1 MNMDEVNRIIE
12 EHNKKLD
19 SMTPEERKKYYA
31 KYGIKINDEN
41 TKKKGIAK
49 KYTIQIILYLKAGE
63 TMEHTE
69 VKRNK
74 PRKYN

>member
-31 KYGIKINDEN
+31 KYGIKINDES
-41 TKKKGIAK
+41 TKKKGITK
-49 KYTIQIILYLKAGE
+49 KYTI
-63 TMEHTE
+63 
-69 VKRNK
+69 
-74 PRKYN
+74 